1 MEAYPPEYFT
11 TPLPLLIVAG
21 LGEPDSH
28 TALPPYPLLE
38 NATLISCDEPLVTSQ
53 VGEDLLQW
61 FIRSSADA
69 SWRGTV
75 KRGGRPPNSSAFRV
89 AAVGRLWTLPL
100 DEQNFGLPPRK
111 ANPPFS
117 DSGASSPMPE
127 LMSPRTPT
135 GSGFLRRP
143 LHSPISP
150 LTPDSPL
157 YPDGVFSHIWLRK
170 HLYLQPCA
178 FVSFHE
184 FAVVPSDQEEAVDR
198 ALANSINE
206 MKKILSSDPRKIK
219 FAVVLIAQKT
229 LLEAPSLE
237 NRFALVRRLT
247 GLDTKSSLF
256 FLPARASSVELQQM
270 VKSIQ
275 LALAPSAIE
284 FYRELSKHARRK
296 RSRSSVPAATVPPSS
311 MSQTLSNTGWTVR
324 YEMKLALFGEFRGE
338 MDVAVRHYETA
349 YEALLEV
356 FETTNNWGPRWN
368 DIRLLAD
375 IISARMIRCYV
386 YFENGTLAARR
397 WESHRR
403 RMADI
408 LDRKGAGTSTYGWA
422 AWQTRWAAIMATIV
436 HASRMFTP
444 DQKATDIPAIYAP
457 IDRSIKVDERVSAIE
472 HLHHAGFYWLM
483 AVTYSKLYKRRVDRL
498 PESDSPV
505 DLYLVSG
512 PEEEQAVDHTS
523 TTISYLNAAAT
534 IFQEKGQP
542 RLRARVLYDMACLEM
557 TRENWQL
564 ALDSLKQSLRVFRSD
579 RWTPDVLQ
587 ETLSRV
593 RECGLR
599 IPDASSVVAASLEL
613 HSKVLS
619 GGNKPLDIASS
630 LREIEGGVEGVTTL
644 ALRAPDIL
652 PVISANYAFLATEV
666 SVGETAISQLVLTSL
681 ARPDSSPLVISEVAV
696 EYKGCLKP
704 IIIHHRASESSAD
717 YQDLKTSLKEV
728 SPEDGKKPFI
738 EGTAD
743 LSLNAGQT
751 KILELS
757 SQLREHGDARAVA
770 ITLTIRGDGYD
781 VDLMID
787 IDDYN
792 PLLLKTKKVHFWRQT
807 DAGLIKVPLKTHRPM
822 YLKIL
827 PRPPRLMVNI
837 LRLDDPV
844 YIGEPI
850 KVGLG
855 VVNEEDEEVD
865 ARMKIRILGYP
876 DESMLP
882 SHGLIL
888 RSCANVSSVP
898 LITWDATDTMEAT
911 EDDPETPYELGRIA
925 PSGETQRSFTIPS
938 AILEAEV
945 SLEVISLYVLTSD
958 PETQIS
964 KSIKLPPFHVRRP
977 FRTKF
982 DFSPSVHPKPWLNL
996 FRLSESQA
1004 EYEAHDDVSKGLSQ
1018 RWVFKCQMSLME
1030 EQPLILGSFS
1040 CDVSSV
1046 QGGIACQLSRA
1057 DNFKEEDQELKADS
1071 IVEII
1076 YMLEVTKHA
1085 LEDRRSSDVDLDL
1098 RIKWKRPDGNLV
1110 ETPLAVPRLLIPG
1123 NEPQASEYVS
1133 DTNSVLLTYTL
1144 ENPTLHVLTFNVS
1157 MEPNETFLFEGSKQP
1172 TLQLMPL
1179 SRHVME
1185 FKIYPRIRHDWIKA
1199 TLRVVDKYYNKNLRI
1214 AATDG
1219 VRAADKGG
1227 LLVWIP

>member
-1 MEAYPPEYFT
+1 
-11 TPLPLLIVAG
+11 
-21 LGEPDSH
+21 
-28 TALPPYPLLE
+28 
-38 NATLISCDEPLVTSQ
+38 
-53 VGEDLLQW
+53 
-61 FIRSSADA
+61 
-69 SWRGTV
+69 
-75 KRGGRPPNSSAFRV
+75 
-89 AAVGRLWTLPL
+89 
-100 DEQNFGLPPRK
+100 
-111 ANPPFS
+111 
-117 DSGASSPMPE
+117 
-127 LMSPRTPT
+127 MSPKTPT
-135 GSGFLRRP
+135 SSGFLRRP

-184 FAVVPSDQEEAVDR
+184 FAVVPSDQEENVDR

-206 MKKILSSDPRKIK
+206 MKKVFATDPRKIK

-237 NRFALVRRLT
+237 NRFALIRRLT

-256 FLPARASSVELQQM
+256 FLPARASTVELQQM
-270 VKSIQ
+270 AKSVQ
-275 LALAPSAIE
+275 LALAPAAIE

-356 FETTNNWGPRWN
+356 FETTNNWSPRWN

-375 IISARMIRCYV
+375 VISARMIRCYI

-422 AWQTRWAAIMATIV
+422 AWEARWAVIMATIV
-436 HASRMFTP
+436 HASRIFTP
-444 DQKATDIPAIYAP
+444 DPKATDIPAIYAP
-457 IDRSIKVDERVSAIE
+457 IDRSIKVDERISAIE
-472 HLHHAGFYWLM
+472 HLHHAGFYWMM
-483 AVTYSKLYKRRVDRL
+483 AVAYSKLHKRRVDRL

-512 PEEEQAVDHTS
+512 PEEEQSVDHTS
-523 TTISYLNAAAT
+523 TIIGYLNAAAT
-534 IFQEKGQP
+534 IFQEKAQP
-542 RLRARVLYDMACLEM
+542 RLRARVLYDMAGLEM
-557 TRENWQL
+557 TRDNWQI

-587 ETLSRV
+587 ETLTRV

-599 IPDASSVVAASLEL
+599 IPDPSAVVAASLEL
-613 HSKVLS
+613 HSKILS

-630 LREIEGGVEGVTTL
+630 LRDIEGGVEGTTTL
-644 ALRAPDIL
+644 ALRATDIL
-652 PVISANYAFLATEV
+652 PVISAEYAFLATEV

-681 ARPDSSPLVISEVAV
+681 ARPDSSPLVISEVTI
-696 EYKGCLKP
+696 EYKGYLKP
-704 IIIHHRASESSAD
+704 IILHHEASDSTTD
-717 YQDLKTSLKEV
+717 YQDLKTHLKEV
-728 SPEDGKKPFI
+728 SPEDGKKPFV
-738 EGTAD
+738 EGSAD

-751 KILELS
+751 KIIELS
-757 SQLREHGDARAVA
+757 SVLREHGDARAVA
-770 ITLTIRGDGYD
+770 ITLTLRGDGYD

-787 IDDYN
+787 IDDFN
-792 PLLLKTKKVHFWRQT
+792 PLLLKTKKAHFWRRT
-807 DAGLIKVPLKTHRPM
+807 DTGLIKVPLKTHRPM

-827 PRPPRLMVNI
+827 PRPPRLMVKI

-850 KVGLG
+850 KVTLG

-876 DESMLP
+876 DE
-882 SHGLIL
+882 I
-888 RSCANVSSVP
+888 P
-898 LITWDATDTMEAT
+898 LITWDATDTIEAK

-925 PSGETQRSFTIPS
+925 PSEETQRSFTIPS

-945 SLEVISLYVLTSD
+945 SLEVVSLYVLTSD

-964 KSIKLPPFHVRRP
+964 KTVKLPPFHVRRP

-982 DFSPSVHPKPWLNL
+982 DFSPSVHPKKWLNI

-1018 RWVFKCQMSLME
+1018 RWIFKCQISLIE
-1030 EQPLILGSFS
+1030 EQALILGGFS

-1046 QGGIACQLSRA
+1046 QGGIACQLVRA
-1057 DNFKEEDQELKADS
+1057 DKFQEEDQELKADS
-1071 IVEII
+1071 VIEII
-1076 YMLEVTKHA
+1076 YVLEVTKHA
-1085 LEDRRSSDVDLDL
+1085 IEDRRSSDVDLDL
-1098 RIKWKRPDGNLV
+1098 RIKWRRPGGNLV

-1123 NEPQASEYVS
+1123 NEPRVLAEASEYVT
-1133 DTNSVLLTYTL
+1133 DTNTVLLTYTL
-1144 ENPTLHVLTFNVS
+1144 ENPTMHVLTFNVS
-1157 MEPNETFLFEGSKQP
+1157 MEPNETFLFEGPKQP
-1172 TLQLMPL
+1172 GVQLMPL

-1219 VRAADKGG
+1219 VKAADKGG